1 MNYELYLMLYDLAD
15 TKDSREDWLHKEWSR
30 GNLYKE
36 GGKFFSVETG
46 EEVK

>member
-1 MNYELYLMLYDLAD
+1 MDYEQYLMFYDLAD

-36 GGKFFSVETG
+36 GGKFDSVETG

>member
-1 MNYELYLMLYDLAD
+1 MNYELYLMMYDLAD
-15 TKDSREDWLHKEWSR
+15 TKDSHEDWLHKEWSR

-36 GGKFFSVETG
+36 GGKFYSVETG

>member
-1 MNYELYLMLYDLAD
+1 MNYELYLMMYDLAD
-15 TKDSREDWLHKEWSR
+15 TKESREDWLHTEWIR

-36 GGKFFSVETG
+36 CGKFYSVETG